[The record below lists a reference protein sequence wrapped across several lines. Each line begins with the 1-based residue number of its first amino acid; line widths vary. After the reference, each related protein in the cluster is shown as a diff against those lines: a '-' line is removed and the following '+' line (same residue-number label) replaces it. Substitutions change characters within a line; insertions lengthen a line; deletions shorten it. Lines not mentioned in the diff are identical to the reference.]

1 MNARKFKVFIG
12 SPTDTKSEREI
23 VDEVIDQ
30 INDTLGRERNILVE
44 AFKWEKSVIPDVG
57 NTPQDVINK
66 QGDGFDIF
74 VGLMWNKYGTKGANG
89 MSPSEEEYDIAYKSF
104 KNGGSCKRILYF
116 CNEAPIKPKDID
128 VNQITYIRAF
138 HERLTK
144 DGVFYKS
151 YNGIEDFKKVFHV
164 ALYQALT
171 DLLANKAFVVNK
183 NGLRGK
189 TTLDFDKNTKLL
201 YDSLLMSPRVGKIKK
216 AFVESY
222 VQLYLYNHKDSS
234 VKEICDYLEKTIQY
248 PDRKFYENVVSTMK
262 RDGLIDGAKQFHL
275 TSDVEKAIE
284 SIVNQAAES
293 EKLLLEECED
303 ICRKFNISLD
313 SSELYNNI
321 SRLFDECYDIDDVT
335 TEEEPSNKQQIQGK
349 VTDQLVVYISKE
361 TGLSEEL
368 STNIATEFVSACCNN
383 PIFDKCSTSKMFLNL
398 FKQDKLEQ
406 YMSQTTR
413 HLFLD
418 TQVLL
423 QIVCTLY
430 TNDTIS
436 LDDFYTDG
444 RLFWNSVKSNNLTR
458 LYTTNCYVDEL
469 VGNMLEAQRVASFL
483 RYDLQELFGESN
495 NVFLRDFLRQKKL
508 GLTDS
513 IEKYFSDLLDIDEDE
528 VLSDEFQD
536 IAYNAIV
543 DLFENVGIQIE
554 EIPFYENYDEYRGE
568 YQKALYLVGYEKK
581 DQTLS
586 NDLNAILYMSDFAK
600 KTRQIPYLV
609 TRDNSF
615 IKVRKKIMEKIP
627 SLSFWHI
634 HSPLRVANMLSV
646 MTLKLNPAVVNRNI
660 VSIVEKSFDTHNS
673 DTFLDV
679 MANYVD
685 KSKLNEWEFA
695 KKMKNLKKSLEEKN
709 VSDEG
714 SNVNAKPAVEDYF
727 NYLIKRYSNTEDE
740 MDVFVNMFAD
750 NDYADV
756 IISAV
761 KDTIE
766 GFFANG
772 DNSSVN
778 KQFDKLI
785 KLYRYSHTSSVDSI

>member
-1 MNARKFKVFIG
+1 MNTRKFKVFIG
-12 SPTDTKSEREI
+12 SPTDTKCEREV

-30 INDTLGRERNILVE
+30 INDTLGQEKNILVE
-44 AFKWEKSVIPDVG
+44 AFKWEKNVIPDIG

-74 VGLMWNKYGTKGANG
+74 VGLMWYKYGIKGANG
-89 MSPSEEEYDIAYKSF
+89 MSPSEEEYDIAYKSY
-104 KNGGSCKRILYF
+104 KAGGSCKRILYF
-116 CNEAPIKPKDID
+116 FNEAPIKPMDID
-128 VNQITYIRAF
+128 VNQITYIREF
-138 HERLTK
+138 HERLTQ
-144 DGVFYKS
+144 DGVFYKN
-151 YNGIEDFKKVFHV
+151 YNGIDDFKKVFHV

-171 DLLANKAFVVNK
+171 DLLANKALEVKK

-189 TTLDFDKNTKLL
+189 KALDFDKNTKLL

-234 VKEICDYLEKTIQY
+234 VKEICDYLDKTI
-248 PDRKFYENVVSTMK
+248 PHPNRKLYENVVATMK
-262 RDGLIDGAKQFHL
+262 RDGLIDGEKKFHL

-293 EKLLLEECED
+293 EESLLKECED

-313 SSELYNNI
+313 SSELYDNI
-321 SRLFDECYDIDDVT
+321 SRLFDECYELDDAT

-349 VTDQLVVYISKE
+349 VTDQLVVYIAKE

-368 STNIATEFVSACCNN
+368 STNIATEFVFACCNN

-418 TQVLL
+418 TQILL

-436 LDDFYTDG
+436 LDSFYTDG

-458 LYTTNCYVDEL
+458 LYTTNSYVDEF
-469 VGNMLEAQRVASFL
+469 VGNMIEAQRVASFL
-483 RYDLQELFGESN
+483 RFDLQDLFGESN
-495 NVFLRDFLRQKKL
+495 NVFLRDYLRQNKL

-513 IEKYFSDLLDIDEDE
+513 IEKYFSELLDIDEDE
-528 VLSDEFQD
+528 VLSDDFHD
-536 IAYNAIV
+536 IAYNAIADLLESIGIEIV
-543 DLFENVGIQIE
+543 D
-554 EIPFYENYDEYRGE
+554 IPFYENYDEYRNE

-581 DQTLS
+581 DQILN
-586 NDLNAILYMSDFAK
+586 NDLNVILYMSDFAK
-600 KTRQIPYLV
+600 KQQQPPYLV

-615 IKVRKKIMEKIP
+615 VKVRKRIMEKIP
-627 SLSFWHI
+627 SLSFWYI
-634 HSPLRVANMLSV
+634 HSPLRVASMLSV

-660 VSIVEKSFDTHNS
+660 VSIVEKSFDAYNN

-685 KSKLNEWEFA
+685 KSKLNEWDFA
-695 KKMKNLKKSLEEKN
+695 KKMKNLKKSLEESN
-709 VSDEG
+709 VSDER
-714 SNVNAKPAVEDYF
+714 SNVYAKPSVEDYF
-727 NYLIKRYSNTEDE
+727 NYLIKRYSDNANEL
-740 MDVFVNMFAD
+740 DVFVNMFAD
-750 NDYADV
+750 NDFADL

-772 DNSSVN
+772 DNSTVN
-778 KQFDKLI
+778 KHFDKLI
-785 KLYRYSHTSSVDSI
+785 SLYKNSHTSYF

>member
-1 MNARKFKVFIG
+1 MRKFKVFIG
-12 SPTDTKSEREI
+12 SPTDTKCEREVI
-23 VDEVIDQ
+23 DEVIDQ
-30 INDTLGRERNILVE
+30 INKTLGRERNILVE
-44 AFKWEKSVIPDVG
+44 AFKWEKNVIPDIG

-66 QGDGFDIF
+66 QGEGFDIF
-74 VGLMWNKYGTKGANG
+74 VGLMWNKYGIKGANG
-89 MSPSEEEYDIAYKSF
+89 MSPSEEEYDIAYKSY

-116 CNEAPIKPKDID
+116 CNQAPIKPMDID
-128 VNQITYIRAF
+128 VNQITYIREF
-138 HERLTK
+138 HNRLTK

-151 YNGIEDFKKVFHV
+151 YNGIDDFKGVFHV
-164 ALYQALT
+164 ALYQALI
-171 DLLANKAFVVNK
+171 DLLANKAEVKK

-189 TTLDFDKNTKLL
+189 KALDFDKNTKLL

-216 AFVESY
+216 AFIESY
-222 VQLYLYNHKDSS
+222 VQLYLYNNKDSS
-234 VKEICDYLEKTIQY
+234 ITEICDYLEKTIQH
-248 PDRKFYENVVSTMK
+248 PNRKLYENVVSTMK
-262 RDGLIDGAKQFHL
+262 RDGLIDGTKQFHL
-275 TSDVEKAIE
+275 TLDVEKAIE
-284 SIVNQAAES
+284 SIVNQASES
-293 EKLLLEECED
+293 EESLLKECED
-303 ICRKFNISLD
+303 ICGKFNISLD
-313 SSELYNNI
+313 ASELYDNI
-321 SRLFDECYDIDDVT
+321 SRLFDECYEIDDAT
-335 TEEEPSNKQQIQGK
+335 TEEELSNKQHIQGK
-349 VTDQLVVYISKE
+349 VTDQLVVYIAKE

-368 STNIATEFVSACCNN
+368 ATNIAAEFVSACCNN

-430 TNDTIS
+430 TNDTLS
-436 LDDFYTDG
+436 LDSFYTDG

-469 VGNMLEAQRVASFL
+469 VGNMIEARGVASFL

-495 NVFLRDFLRQKKL
+495 NVFLRDYLKQKKL

-513 IEKYFSDLLDIDEDE
+513 IEKYFSELLDIDEEE
-528 VLSDEFQD
+528 VLCDEFKD
-536 IAYNAIV
+536 IAYNAIADLLENIGIEIV
-543 DLFENVGIQIE
+543 D
-554 EIPFYENYDEYRGE
+554 IPYYENYDEYRNE

-586 NDLNAILYMSDFAK
+586 NDLNVILYMSDFVK
-600 KTRQIPYLV
+600 KTEQTPYLV

-615 IKVRKKIMEKIP
+615 VKVRKKIIEKIP
-627 SLSFWHI
+627 GLSFWHI

-679 MANYVD
+679 MANYID

-695 KKMKNLKKSLEEKN
+695 KKMKNLKKSLEETS
-709 VSDEG
+709 VSDER
-714 SNVNAKPAVEDYF
+714 SNVNSKPAVEDYF
-727 NYLIKRYSNTEDE
+727 NYLIKRYSDTEDE

-750 NDYADV
+750 NDYADI
-756 IISAV
+756 IISVV

-766 GFFANG
+766 EFFANG

-785 KLYRYSHTSSVDSI
+785 KSYKYSHTKNQ